1 MKCSQLEYLFIHLTN
16 VQCVPT
22 MCQAVF
28 LTPSSGV
35 FALPSY
41 PSSLG
46 ISNTAVL
53 MGNVKDLFIVR
64 RTQTQGG
71 QTFAHI
77 RSSGPDHQPSVSI

>member
-1 MKCSQLEYLFIHLTN
+1 MKCSQLEYSFIHLTN
-16 VQCVPT
+16 VQRVPP

-35 FALPSY
+35 FALPSD

-53 MGNVKDLFIVR
+53 MDNVKDLCVMR
-64 RTQTQGG
+64 RILSCRHGMGRRLLTL
-71 QTFAHI
+71 
-77 RSSGPDHQPSVSI
+77 GPLALTISLV